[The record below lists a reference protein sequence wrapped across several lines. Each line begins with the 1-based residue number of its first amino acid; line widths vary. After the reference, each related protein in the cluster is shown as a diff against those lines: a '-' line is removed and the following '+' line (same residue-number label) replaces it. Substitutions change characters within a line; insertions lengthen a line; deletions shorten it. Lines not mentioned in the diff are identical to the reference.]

1 MNDTKHNPPAA
12 GQDSDDL
19 IAELARLVAQDAR
32 TAAAPPSTPR
42 REEPAFRHEPQFEAP
57 AEPVEPEQDDYYE
70 AEDSFGATDPYQ
82 PESASQPEE
91 VFEPQRDSGQG
102 DIVPVFDFGFGTAQQ
117 TGTPEGPASDDPIAD
132 LIADAEVE
140 AYDRDYSQDEW
151 AEHDDPLPAE
161 AEPVPVS
168 YEGYERADET
178 FSGGATAG
186 SERGSDPLHDIEA
199 LIGEAARA
207 NSGDGGLPAGRRVKS
222 SFLDD
227 DKTDAAVD
235 AAESAILAAA
245 AATGAPLRHV
255 EPASDPEDW
264 LVAPAPRQPETRQAE
279 TRTEPAF
286 EPHQPAPQQFIPDPL
301 FAAPVQPRSETE
313 EQNEALEYED
323 EDYVDDGYGD
333 DAYAAEEM
341 EPRRAR
347 RQGLGAF
354 VVPVAA
360 GAVILALIGGAY
372 FAFFSGPGEP
382 GEAPVL
388 TADSGPLKEEATPTP
403 NESAASDSVVFSEIE
418 GNSAS
423 PDDEELVSRD
433 QTNGASGAQVAQALA
448 PEDGETAL
456 ANRPVRTVTVRPD
469 GTIVQADDSVAGSNV
484 LPVERPDVPAVPN
497 STLTADPIGE
507 AIAQAMAGD
516 AGAEPAN
523 PAPVAETVDAAPVA
537 GAADATETAQTAVT
551 APSTNGNA
559 PVPIARPAGLSGQT
573 SAASTPA
580 AAPATETVAA
590 ATPAP
595 ATPAPAAAAATPA
608 ANVGAW
614 VQLSSQRSEADAQAD
629 IPSLQSRYGSLFN
642 GATPEVSQ
650 VDLGERGIYYR
661 VRLPQPS
668 FDQANS
674 VCTAIQG
681 QGGDCFV
688 LNN

>member
-32 TAAAPPSTPR
+32 TAAGPTSAPR
-42 REEPAFRHEPQFEAP
+42 REEPAFRQEPQFEPP
-57 AEPVEPEQDDYYE
+57 AERAEPEQDDFYE
-70 AEDSFGATDPYQ
+70 AEDSFGAADPYQ
-82 PESASQPEE
+82 PESVDQPEE
-91 VFEPQRDSGQG
+91 PFEPQRDSGQG
-102 DIVPVFDFGFGTAQQ
+102 DALPVFDFGFGAAQQ
-117 TGTPEGPASDDPIAD
+117 TSAPEGPSSGDPIAD

-140 AYDRDYSQDEW
+140 AYDRDYAQDEW
-151 AEHDDPLPAE
+151 GEHDDPLPAE
-161 AEPVPVS
+161 PEPVS
-168 YEGYERADET
+168 YEGYGRAEET
-178 FSGGATAG
+178 FSGGTAPG
-186 SERGSDPLHDIEA
+186 SDRERDPLHDIEA

-207 NSGDGGLPAGRRVKS
+207 NSAEGGLPAGRRVKS

-227 DKTDAAVD
+227 GRTDAAVD

-245 AATGAPLRHV
+245 AATGASLRHV

-264 LVAPAPRQPETRQAE
+264 LVAPDPRQAE
-279 TRTEPAF
+279 PRQAEQRAEPAF
-286 EPHQPAPQQFIPDPL
+286 EPQEPAPHQFIPDPL
-301 FAAPVQPRSETE
+301 FAAPVQPRAASA
-313 EQNEALEYED
+313 EQPEALEYED
-323 EDYVDDGYGD
+323 ENYSDDGYGD
-333 DAYAAEEM
+333 EAYAEEEI
-341 EPRRAR
+341 EPRRPR
-347 RQGLGAF
+347 RQRLGGF
-354 VVPVAA
+354 ILPVAA
-360 GAVILALIGGAY
+360 GAVTLALIGGVY

-403 NESAASDSVVFSEIE
+403 NDSAASDSVVFSEIE

-448 PEDGETAL
+448 PEEGETAL

-497 STLTADPIGE
+497 STLTSDPIGE

-516 AGAEPAN
+516 AGGEPLT
-523 PAPVAETVDAAPVA
+523 PAPVAETAEVAPIAEAA
-537 GAADATETAQTAVT
+537 GAADVAETAVA
-551 APSTNGNA
+551 APTTDANA

-580 AAPATETVAA
+580 PAPATETVAA
-590 ATPAP
+590 VTPAP
-595 ATPAPAAAAATPA
+595 AAPAPAAAATPA
-608 ANVGAW
+608 TNVGAW

-650 VDLGERGIYYR
+650 VDLGERGIYFR